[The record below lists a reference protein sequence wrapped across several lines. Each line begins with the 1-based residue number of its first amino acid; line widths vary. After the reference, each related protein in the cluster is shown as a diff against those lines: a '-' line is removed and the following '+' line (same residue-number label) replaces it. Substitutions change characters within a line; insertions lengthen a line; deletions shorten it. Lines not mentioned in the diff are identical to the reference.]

1 MSKQQRE
8 CGSCT
13 LCCSVL
19 GIEEI
24 AKPRGQWCRHCQVE
38 SLVSDVAVGCAIY
51 QQRPLEC
58 RGFRM
63 SVVERQTGRQ
73 LVSPITARIVVYT
86 EPSKPRNRLIF
97 DVDPD
102 FPDRWREAPYHA
114 TIRAAALRGVG
125 ENFAIIVM
133 VGGRQWRILPNQDVE
148 ITPFR
153 DSGRRLCR
161 GEDHGPETWEVR
173 RMTGSRDQTT
183 TGEQLVRTLASR
195 AFTPYGVAAVA
206 AWRS

>member
-38 SLVSDVAVGCAIY
+38 SSVSDVAVVCAIY

-58 RGFRM
+58 RGFECLWLRGKLDD
-63 SVVERQTGRQ
+63 SWF
-73 LVSPITARIVVYT
+73 PHHCKIVVYT

-114 TIRAAALRGVG
+114 TIRAAALRGMG

-153 DSGRRLCR
+153 DSG
-161 GEDHGPETWEVR
+161 GDYAVVKTGPETWEVR
-173 RMTGSRDQTT
+173 RMTGAEIKPRPANS
-183 TGEQLVRTLASR
+183 
-195 AFTPYGVAAVA
+195 
-206 AWRS
+206 